1 MKKILTFIITVLISA
16 TTMLMAQQPDAEY
29 KLLSKKYVLN
39 NNGNVDYTYHKE
51 LKLNSQRAFFS
62 IYGESFIVYN
72 PEFQTLKINEA
83 YTLRADGSR
92 VDAPKNAFVTPSP
105 EPFMTF
111 AIV

>member
-1 MKKILTFIITVLISA
+1 MKKITTFLAILMFAAEALV
-16 TTMLMAQQPDAEY
+16 MAQQPDAEY

-83 YTLRADGSR
+83 YTLR
-92 VDAPKNAFVTPSP
+92 
-105 EPFMTF
+105 
-111 AIV
+111 